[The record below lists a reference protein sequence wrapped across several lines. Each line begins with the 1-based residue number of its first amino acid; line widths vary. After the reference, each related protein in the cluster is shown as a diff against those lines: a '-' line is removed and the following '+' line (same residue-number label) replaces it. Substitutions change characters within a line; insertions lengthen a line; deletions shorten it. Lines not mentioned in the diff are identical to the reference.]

1 MRVLGRNKRLLYY
14 ALRTGE
20 TANVDEYGNLTGEVT
35 PTYSAPVKFYGN
47 VSAAAGED
55 MVQAFGSFTAYTR
68 TLCVSDNA
76 CPIDEN
82 SIVWFGADPVAEPHN
97 YVVVRKADS
106 KNGILYALQEVTVS

>member
-14 ALRTGE
+14 ALRVGE
-20 TANVDEYGNLTGEVT
+20 TEDVDEYGNLTGDVIPE
-35 PTYSAPVKFYGN
+35 YGRPVKFYGN

-55 MVQAFGSFTAYTR
+55 MVQAFGNFTAYTR
-68 TLCVSDNA
+68 TLCVCDTA

-82 SIVWFGADPVAEPHN
+82 SIIWFGADPVAEQHN

-106 KNGILYALQEVTVS
+106 KNGILYALREVTVT